1 MKNKYD
7 IFTKG
12 QLVEFLNKYEG
23 MFRMIDTPFDIMV
36 GEKMNLI
43 MDAIDKCNNR
53 VQVLN
58 ENFKTSEDK
67 IDCMIEITKNHEEWN
82 KLNKEYEKLS
92 VLRFGRNDKE

>member
-23 MFRMIDTPFDIMV
+23 MFRMIDTPFNIMV
-36 GEKMNLI
+36 GEKMNFI
-43 MDAIDKCNNR
+43 MNAIDKSNNR
-53 VQVLN
+53 AKVLN

-67 IDCMIEITKNHEEWN
+67 IACMIEITKNHEEWS
-82 KLNKEYEKLS
+82 KLNKEYDKLS
-92 VLRFGRNDKE
+92 DLRFGKIGGK